1 MLEGV
6 MSMAWPWA
14 DEEGCLSLSPPPA
27 GEEHYVAFIR
37 GRFVL
42 TSWEMQNLPQCFL
55 LQRDQA
61 AHTSVFALLPG
72 HTGDSDSQHPTI
84 VRCVKRSSEPSR
96 LSFSFSTLYLFV
108 TMAPTHI
115 AWMPSSNLDC
125 EDSGRPMGFFHLPEL
140 WGWRDDSD

>member
-1 MLEGV
+1 MPKSV
-6 MSMAWPWA
+6 PT
-14 DEEGCLSLSPPPA
+14 PA

-72 HTGDSDSQHPTI
+72 HKGYSDSQHPTI
-84 VRCVKRSSEPSR
+84 VRCVKRSSEQFC
-96 LSFSFSTLYLFV
+96 LSFSFSTLHLFV

-115 AWMPSSNLDC
+115 AWVYGCLQATWIVRTQADPWVSFTCLSCMASGGSSLIILR
-125 EDSGRPMGFFHLPEL
+125 SSLMGLE
-140 WGWRDDSD
+140 R